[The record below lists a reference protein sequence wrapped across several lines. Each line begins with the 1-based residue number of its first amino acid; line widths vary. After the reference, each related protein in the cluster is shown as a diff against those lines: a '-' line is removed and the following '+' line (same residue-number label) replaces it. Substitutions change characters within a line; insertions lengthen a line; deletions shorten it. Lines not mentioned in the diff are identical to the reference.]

1 MKNGRKISL
10 SCGSVFGKVI
20 EMRKMKQCVRTEAR
34 PWRAW
39 LWLACEIFVLYSMV
53 RSLRMGTLSDALV
66 CLLVGIG
73 VALPYL
79 LEACLDWRMSNTL
92 FVFCLFY
99 ILASMSGRIYKLY
112 YRIEHWD
119 KMLHLCGGVVFA
131 LLGSYIPVL
140 LNEKYRRDRLL
151 RILFAIAF
159 SIAISALWEFYEF
172 GMDRWFGLDM
182 QRDTLVSA
190 IHSYDLGSATGVIGS
205 IDSIESVVVNGV
217 PLKGYI
223 DIGLIDTMGDMMI
236 ETFGAVVYAVVFA
249 LDKGRHPAFTRVGA
263 VRREASQTVLA

>member
-1 MKNGRKISL
+1 
-10 SCGSVFGKVI
+10 
-20 EMRKMKQCVRTEAR
+20 MRKMKQCVRTEAR

-140 LNEKYRRDRLL
+140 LNEKYRSDRLL

-182 QRDTLVSA
+182 QRDTLVST

-217 PLKGYI
+217 PLDGYI

-263 VRREASQTVLA
+263 VCREAGKTVLA